1 MRKSKNIKRK
11 RVYNLPKIFKKST
24 LIKYGI
30 TFILMGA
37 LFYAVLA
44 VRDIFNLT
52 DKKEILRTLCD
63 AFTVPAVIAF
73 CAGALVFVSSHG
85 VFDGLGYIGRAILGA
100 FIPGMRLTQKSYK
113 EYKASKA
120 EKTNKV
126 SGSFLFICG
135 GIFFLAAIALLI
147 AYYYN

>member
-1 MRKSKNIKRK
+1 
-11 RVYNLPKIFKKST
+11 
-24 LIKYGI
+24 
-30 TFILMGA
+30 MGA

-100 FIPGMRLTQKSYK
+100 QINRKEPLT
-113 EYKASKA
+113 
-120 EKTNKV
+120 
-126 SGSFLFICG
+126 LFV
-135 GIFFLAAIALLI
+135 FSAFEALYSL
-147 AYYYN
+147 

>member
-1 MRKSKNIKRK
+1 M
-11 RVYNLPKIFKKST
+11 PKHFNKAN

-30 TFILMGA
+30 TLILMSA

-44 VRDIFNLT
+44 VRGFFNMT
-52 DKKEILRTLCD
+52 DVKEILRTLCD

-73 CAGALVFVSSHG
+73 CAGTLVFVASHG
-85 VFDGLGYIGRAILGA
+85 VFDGLVYIGRAILGT

-135 GIFFLAAIALLI
+135 GIFFLVAIAILI

>member
-1 MRKSKNIKRK
+1 M
-11 RVYNLPKIFKKST
+11 
-24 LIKYGI
+24 
-30 TFILMGA
+30 
-37 LFYAVLA
+37 
-44 VRDIFNLT
+44 
-52 DKKEILRTLCD
+52 
-63 AFTVPAVIAF
+63 
-73 CAGALVFVSSHG
+73 FVSSHG